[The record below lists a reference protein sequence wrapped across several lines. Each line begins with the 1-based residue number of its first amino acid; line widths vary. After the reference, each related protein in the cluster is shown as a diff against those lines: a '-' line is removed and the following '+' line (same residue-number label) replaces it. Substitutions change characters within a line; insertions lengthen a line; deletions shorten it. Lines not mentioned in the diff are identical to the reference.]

1 MRKGSDLI
9 NKVVVTYNTGERVE
23 RIKDLLFDQDSNQL
37 LGFLVTEGGWL
48 SSGRA
53 ILLQDVQALGP
64 NAVVIPS
71 KDAIAEAKKIPK
83 LKQILKRN
91 NVLKGTRIMTTDGRD
106 LGTMVDL
113 YFNESTGA
121 VEGYEVSGGLF
132 ADIYSGR
139 SFVPAPQTLHIGED
153 IAFVPPEIADLM
165 QEQVGGIKGA
175 AQTAGGKLQETT
187 QVASQRIQEATQ
199 AAGDQLQETTQV
211 ASQRIQETTQAAG
224 QRIQEATQAAGDQLQ
239 ETTLAANGR
248 LQEVTVSSTTSLTNT
263 VIDPTAQ
270 KEFAVGK
277 TANQDV
283 MAANG
288 VPLIAQGQPITPLVV
303 AEAESRGLLDQLYR
317 AAGGSLSE
325 PASQKL
331 QASAQAAKVSF
342 QEATRNASER
352 LQGATRTST
361 ASLTNAAVDPA
372 AQKAFVI
379 GKTVNQVIV
388 APDGTQLIDA
398 GEQVTLLVAEVAESL
413 GVLDQLYRATGGSLT
428 VRLNRAANTALAGRM
443 LGQAKGR
450 RVHEA
455 VRTQAG
461 SFIAAPGQIVTEQVI
476 ERARTS
482 QKELELLSA
491 VGLTPRAAAHS
502 SASSF
507 LSGTGK
513 QLRGGASQAQENV
526 GTLWERIKEKA
537 IDVQHSSAQTLE
549 KQRIK
554 RALGRPV
561 TRVILDP
568 QDEVILNV
576 GELITHQ
583 AIEYSRQGG
592 VLDILLSSVYDKQP
606 DLSTQELRASEPGKA
621 SLERETGG
629 VPNGKERPSY
639 QPLLTTQ

>member
-1 MRKGSDLI
+1 MYKGSDVI
-9 NKVVVTYNTGERVE
+9 GKSVVTYDTGERGE
-23 RIKDLLFDQDSNQL
+23 RVRDLLFDQDSNQL
-37 LGFLVTEGGWL
+37 LGFLVNEGGWF
-48 SSGRA
+48 SSA
-53 ILLQDVQALGP
+53 QVIMLKDVQALGP

-71 KDAIAEAKKIPK
+71 ESVITKSKEAPEIE
-83 LKQILKRN
+83 QIRQRN

-113 YFNESTGA
+113 YFNEATGA
-121 VEGYEVSGGLF
+121 VEGYEVSGGVF
-132 ADIYSGR
+132 ADLYSGR
-139 SFVPAPQTLHIGED
+139 SFVPAPETLHIGED

-187 QVASQRIQEATQ
+187 QVAGQKIQETSQ
-199 AAGDQLQETTQV
+199 AAGGKL
-211 ASQRIQETTQAAG
+211 QETTQAANG
-224 QRIQEATQAAGDQLQ
+224 KLQEAKG
-239 ETTLAANGR
+239 
-248 LQEVTVSSTTSLTNT
+248 SSKISLTNA
-263 VIDPTAQ
+263 VVDPTAQ
-270 KEFAVGK
+270 KEFVVGK

-288 VPLIAQGQPITPLVV
+288 VPLVGQGQMITPLVV

-317 AAGGSLSE
+317 AAGGNLSE

-331 QASAQAAKVSF
+331 QGSAQAAKARL
-342 QEATRNASER
+342 QATTQNANER
-352 LQGATRTST
+352 LQGTMQTSS

-372 AQKAFVI
+372 EQKAFVI
-379 GKTVNQVIV
+379 GKTVNQAIV
-388 APDGTQLIDA
+388 ASDGTQLIDA
-398 GEQVTLLVAEVAESL
+398 GESVTPLVAEVAESL
-413 GVLDQLYRATGGSLT
+413 GLLDQLYRATGGSHT
-428 VRLNRAANTALAGRM
+428 VKLNRAINTAFASRLV
-443 LGQAKGR
+443 GQAKGR
-450 RVHEA
+450 RVQEA
-455 VRTQAG
+455 VRTPEG

-476 ERARTS
+476 ERARTYH
-482 QKELELLSA
+482 KEPELLSA
-491 VGLTPRAAAHS
+491 VGLTHREAAHS
-502 SASSF
+502 SASGF
-507 LSGTGK
+507 LSATGK

-526 GTLWERIKEKA
+526 GPMWEQIKEKA
-537 IDVQHSSAQTLE
+537 TNIQHSGAQTLE

-576 GELITHQ
+576 GELITHR

-621 SLERETGG
+621 ALENE
-629 VPNGKERPSY
+629 NGHRGRKDKPSY
-639 QPLLTTQ
+639 QPLSTT

>member
-1 MRKGSDLI
+1 MRKGSELI
-9 NKVVVTYNTGERVE
+9 NKLVVTYNTGERVE

-37 LGFLVTEGGWL
+37 LGFLVDEGGWL

-71 KDAIAEAKKIPK
+71 KSAIAKARKIPEI
-83 LKQILKRN
+83 KQILKRN

-132 ADIYSGR
+132 ADLYSGR

-165 QEQVGGIKGA
+165 EEQVGGIKGA

-187 QVASQRIQEATQ
+187 Q
-199 AAGDQLQETTQV
+199 AAG
-211 ASQRIQETTQAAG
+211 QRIQETTQAAG
-224 QRIQEATQAAGDQLQ
+224 NKLQ
-239 ETTLAANGR
+239 ETTQAAHGR
-248 LQEVTVSSTTSLTNT
+248 LQEVTSSSTTSLTNT

-270 KEFAVGK
+270 KEFVVGK

-288 VPLIAQGQPITPLVV
+288 VPLIAQGQPITPLIVE
-303 AEAESRGLLDQLYR
+303 EAESRGLLDQLYR

-331 QASAQAAKVSF
+331 QASAQAAKVSL
-342 QEATRNASER
+342 QETTQNANER
-352 LQGATRTST
+352 LQSATQTST
-361 ASLTNAAVDPA
+361 ASLTNVAVDPA
-372 AQKAFVI
+372 EQKAFVI
-379 GKTVNQVIV
+379 GKTVSQAVV
-388 APDGTQLIDA
+388 APDGTQLIAA
-398 GEQVTLLVAEVAESL
+398 GEQVTPLVAEVAESL
-413 GVLDQLYRATGGSLT
+413 GILDQLYRATGGSLT

-450 RVHEA
+450 RVQEA

-461 SFIAAPGQIVTEQVI
+461 NFIAAPGQIVTEQVI

-482 QKELELLSA
+482 RKELELLSA
-491 VGLTPRAAAHS
+491 VGLTPRAAAHT

-526 GTLWERIKEKA
+526 GPLWEHIKEKA
-537 IDVQHSSAQTLE
+537 TDIQHSSAQALE

-576 GELITHQ
+576 GELITHR
-583 AIEYSRQGG
+583 AVEYSRQGG

-606 DLSTQELRASEPGKA
+606 ELSPQELRSPEPGKA
-621 SLERETGG
+621 SLEKETGR
-629 VPNGKERPSY
+629 NGKERSGY

>member
-9 NKVVVTYNTGERVE
+9 NKLVVTYDMGERVE

-64 NAVVIPS
+64 NAVVISS
-71 KDAIAEAKKIPK
+71 KDAIAKAKEVPGI
-83 LKQILKRN
+83 KQILKRN

-132 ADIYSGR
+132 ADVYSGR

-153 IAFVPPEIADLM
+153 VAFVPPEIADLM

-187 QVASQRIQEATQ
+187 QVAGQKIQETTQ
-199 AAGDQLQETTQV
+199 TAGDKLQETTQ
-211 ASQRIQETTQAAG
+211 
-224 QRIQEATQAAGDQLQ
+224 
-239 ETTLAANGR
+239 AANGR
-248 LQEVTVSSTTSLTNT
+248 LQEVTSSSTTSLTNT

-270 KEFAVGK
+270 KEFVVGK

-283 MAANG
+283 MAADG
-288 VPLIAQGQPITPLVV
+288 VPLVAQGQPITPLVV
-303 AEAESRGLLDQLYR
+303 EEAESRGLLGQLYR

-325 PASQKL
+325 PASQKF
-331 QASAQAAKVSF
+331 QVSAQAAKVSL
-342 QEATRNASER
+342 QGMMQNANER
-352 LQGATRTST
+352 LHGATQTST
-361 ASLTNAAVDPA
+361 ASLTNTAVEPA
-372 AQKAFVI
+372 EQKAFVI
-379 GKTVNQVIV
+379 GKTVNQAVV

-398 GEQVTLLVAEVAESL
+398 GEQVTPLVAEVAESL
-413 GVLDQLYRATGGSLT
+413 GILDQLYRATGGSLT
-428 VRLNRAANTALAGRM
+428 VGLNRAANTAFASRM

-461 SFIAAPGQIVTEQVI
+461 SFIAAPGQIVTDQVI
-476 ERARTS
+476 ERARTYH
-482 QKELELLSA
+482 KEPELLSA
-491 VGLTPRAAAHS
+491 VRLTLREAAHS
-502 SASSF
+502 SASGF
-507 LSGTGK
+507 LSETGK
-513 QLRGGASQAQENV
+513 QLRGGASEAQENV
-526 GTLWERIKEKA
+526 GPLWERLKEKA
-537 IDVQHSSAQTLE
+537 TDIQHSSTQTLE

-576 GELITHQ
+576 GELITHR

-621 SLERETGG
+621 SLEKENGIS
-629 VPNGKERPSY
+629 NGKERPGY